1 MKQEKTL
8 FREASLND
16 IPQIQF
22 VRHSV
27 KENVL
32 SNPALV
38 TDADCIEY
46 ITKRGQGWVCEVN
59 NQIVAFAIADL
70 VDHNIWALFVHPD
83 HAGMGIGKHLHTIM
97 LDWYFLQTKTK
108 VWLSTSPGTKADTFY
123 RMNGW
128 KQVGITKSGE
138 VRFEMEYEDWETTVL
153 RKSNI

>member
-22 VRHSV
+22 VRQSV

-46 ITKRGQGWVCEVN
+46 ITKRGRGWVCEVN

-97 LDWYFLQTKTK
+97 LDWYFLQTKTT